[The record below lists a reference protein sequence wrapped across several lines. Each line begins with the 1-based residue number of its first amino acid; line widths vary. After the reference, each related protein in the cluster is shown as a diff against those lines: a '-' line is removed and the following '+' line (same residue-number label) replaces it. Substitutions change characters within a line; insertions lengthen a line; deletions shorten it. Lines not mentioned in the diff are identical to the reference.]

1 MKINGKLIKN
11 VGKALAAAGAV
22 VSGVI
27 LAAQSK
33 KDMSENDFDATLEP
47 LGNEELAEDVEAEI
61 VETEEQEEEPE
72 EDKDEED

>member
-61 VETEEQEEEPE
+61 VDEVTEEETEEEESN
-72 EDKDEED
+72 EDE

>member
-33 KDMSENDFDATLEP
+33 KDLSEHEFDATLEP
-47 LGNEELAEDVEAEI
+47 LGNEELTEDIEAEI
-61 VETEEQEEEPE
+61 VDEVTEEEPE
-72 EDKDEED
+72 EDKDEDE